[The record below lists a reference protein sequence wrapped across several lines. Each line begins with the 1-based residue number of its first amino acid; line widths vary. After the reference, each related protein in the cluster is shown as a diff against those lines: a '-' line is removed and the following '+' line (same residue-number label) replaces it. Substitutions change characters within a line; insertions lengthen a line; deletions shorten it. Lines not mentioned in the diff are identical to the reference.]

1 MGITIRP
8 DLEPERGMI
17 RRTDAASF
25 LAAGIPA
32 VAFMFGY
39 DPGSREEARFRQ
51 WYRIRYHKPQ
61 DDITQPIDFT
71 AAADFNRFLA
81 ALAADVAD
89 ADTPPVMTSAR

>member
-1 MGITIRP
+1 MGITVRP
-8 DLEPERGMI
+8 DMEPERGMI
-17 RRTDAASF
+17 RRTDATHF

-39 DPGSREEARFRQ
+39 NTGSREEAKFRQ

-61 DDITQPIDFT
+61 DDITQPIDFK
-71 AAADFNRFLA
+71 AAGDFNRFFA

-89 ADTPPVMTSAR
+89 ADAPPVMINAR